1 MTSTGNS
8 RVVMPPSATQARS
21 NGVSAAQ
28 WKVIIAT
35 SVGNALEWFDFAVY
49 GFFAGVIGRLF
60 FPSDD
65 ETASLLL
72 SFATFGVAFLM
83 RPLGAILIGSYAD
96 RKGRKAALN
105 LSILMMMFGTA
116 IIVVLPTYQTIGI
129 AAPILMTVARM
140 IQGLSAGG
148 EFGSATALLAE
159 QDPARRGFFA
169 SWQVASQGLMIM
181 LAAAFG
187 IAMSASLSADAM
199 GDLGWRIPFL
209 FGLSIGPIAV
219 YIRRKIDE
227 SPEFNP
233 DNIAE
238 RPLRSVLVDQTPR
251 LALGIA
257 TVVLATVSAY
267 LALFMPTFAIR
278 QLGVPASAAFS
289 AVALIGII
297 QLCLAPVFG
306 AWSDRVGRF
315 AIMAPAAALFLVCIY
330 PLFVW
335 LAAAPTVERLV
346 VVQIILGL
354 LATAYFAPL
363 PALLAELFPAGTRT
377 SGLSLAY
384 NFAVTVFGGFAPFI
398 ITWLIAVSGSN
409 LAPSLYAGAAAAVSL
424 VALIVLRV
432 RYSAIAPPMASPSAL
447 MREQQK

>member
-1 MTSTGNS
+1 MQS
-8 RVVMPPSATQARS
+8 
-21 NGVSAAQ
+21 GVSAAQ
-28 WKVIIAT
+28 WKVIIGT
-35 SVGNALEWFDFAVY
+35 SIGNALEWFDFAVY

-60 FPSDD
+60 FPADN

-83 RPLGAILIGSYAD
+83 RPLGAVLIGSYAD

-105 LSILMMMFGTA
+105 LSIMMMMAGTA

-181 LAAAFG
+181 LAASFG
-187 IAMSASLSADAM
+187 IALSASLSAEAM
-199 GDLGWRIPFL
+199 GDLGWRLPFL
-209 FGLSIGPIAV
+209 FGLSIGPVAV
-219 YIRRKIDE
+219 YIRRKIEE

-233 DNIAE
+233 DE
-238 RPLRSVLVDQTPR
+238 VVDSPLRSVLVDQTPR
-251 LALGIA
+251 LMLGVAAVI
-257 TVVLATVSAY
+257 LATVSAY
-267 LALFMPTFAIR
+267 LTLFMPTYAIR
-278 QLGVPASAAFS
+278 QLGVPASAAFG

-315 AIMAPAAALFLVCIY
+315 AIMVPAAALFLVTIY
-330 PLFVW
+330 PLFAW
-335 LAAAPTVERLV
+335 LAAVPTVERLV
-346 VVQIILGL
+346 VVQILLGL

-398 ITWLIAVSGSN
+398 ITWLIATSGSK
-409 LAPSLYAGAAAAVSL
+409 LAPCLYAGAAAAVSL

-432 RYSAIAPPMASPSAL
+432 RYSAIALPVTSPSAL